1 MIYTITLNPSIDY
14 VMFTDRFEQGALN
27 RAHTTYKFAGG
38 KGINVSRVLKTL
50 DNDTTVHGFL
60 GGFPGQFI
68 SDKLQSS
75 NILVDCVEVNSDT
88 RINVKLKGTSET
100 EINAPGPDINEQH
113 IEQLMNKIEA
123 LTTNDTVIIAGS
135 IPKSM
140 PDDIYAQIAKRCY
153 TKNIPFVVDAE
164 KNLLNSVLQYKPLF
178 VKPNI
183 VELEEMFD
191 THLQTDEAI
200 IRAAKQ
206 LMHKGAQMVFVSMGG
221 DGAMLVTHDKC
232 FKAIVPKGQVVN
244 TVGAGDST
252 VAGMIAGLTNNL
264 SIEDAFKQ
272 AVACGTA
279 TAFTEDLASATEINE
294 VLQHIQIKQIY

>member
-14 VMFTDRFEQGALN
+14 VMFTDGFEQGALN

-38 KGINVSRVLKTL
+38 KGINVSRVLKAL

-68 SDKLQSS
+68 KETLQAS
-75 NILVDCVEVNSDT
+75 NIFVDCVEVNSDT
-88 RINVKLKGTSET
+88 RINVKLKGASET
-100 EINAPGPDINEQH
+100 EINAPGPNINEQH

-123 LTTNDTVIIAGS
+123 LITDDTVIIAGS

-164 KNLLNSVLQYKPLF
+164 KDLLNSVLQYKPLF

-191 THLQTDEAI
+191 TQLQSDEAI
-200 IRAAKQ
+200 ISAAKQ

-244 TVGAGDST
+244 TVGSGDST
-252 VAGMIAGLTNNL
+252 VAGMISGLTDAL
-264 SIEDAFKQ
+264 SMEEAFKQ

>member
-14 VMFTDRFEQGALN
+14 VMFTDGFEQGALN

-50 DNDTTVHGFL
+50 DNDTTVFGFL

-68 SDKLQSS
+68 KDKLQSS
-75 NILVDCVEVNSDT
+75 NIQVECVEVNSDT
-88 RINVKLKGTSET
+88 RINVKLKGASET
-100 EINAPGPDINEQH
+100 EINAPGPDINEKH
-113 IEQLMNKIEA
+113 IQQLMNKIEA
-123 LTTNDTVIIAGS
+123 LTTDDTVIIAGS

-164 KNLLNSVLQYKPLF
+164 KDLLNSVLQYKPLF

-183 VELEEMFD
+183 VELEEMLD
-191 THLQTDEAI
+191 TRLQSDEAI
-200 IRAAKQ
+200 ISSAKQ

-221 DGAMLVTHDKC
+221 DGAMLVTNDKC

-252 VAGMIAGLTNNL
+252 VAGMIAGLKNNA

-279 TAFTEDLASATEINE
+279 TAFTEDLASATEINDI
-294 VLQHIQIKQIY
+294 LQHIQINQLY

>member
-14 VMFTDRFEQGALN
+14 VMFTDGFEQGALN

-68 SDKLQSS
+68 KDKLQSS

-88 RINVKLKGTSET
+88 RINVKLKGASET

-123 LTTNDTVIIAGS
+123 LTTDDTVIIAGS

-191 THLQTDEAI
+191 TQLQTDEAI
-200 IRAAKQ
+200 ICAAKQ

-232 FKAIVPKGQVVN
+232 FKAIVPRGQVVN

-279 TAFTEDLASATEINE
+279 TAFTEDLASTTVIND
-294 VLQHIQIKQIY
+294 VLQHIKIKQIY